1 MSNKMRKRLPALAVF
16 LVCALWCVAPRLL
29 RAQQVSIAFQA
40 VPSDVVTQR
49 MQRIRSKNAER
60 EAELKKMF
68 GEAGC
73 KPYQVQEQIVSR
85 NDPPNVTCTLPG
97 STNSLIIVG
106 AHFDKALTGNG
117 AVDDWSGAS
126 LLPSLYQALQDS
138 PRRHTFMF
146 VGFTDE
152 EESAAG
158 SAFFVAHLPEDRRS
172 AIKAMV
178 NLQCLGLGPTKVS
191 PRLASKELLG
201 PLASITKTM
210 HADLKAVNVVSIGND
225 DTLAFREKKLP
236 VITIHSLTE
245 ETLVIINSPRDDL
258 TAVHMDRL
266 YESYTIITEYLAY
279 LDEVLD

>member
-1 MSNKMRKRLPALAVF
+1 MPKKMSQRLPALAVF
-16 LVCALWCVAPRLL
+16 LVCVLWCAAPRLL
-29 RAQQVSIAFQA
+29 WAQQVSISFQA
-40 VPSDVVTQR
+40 VPREVVAQR
-49 MQRIRSKNAER
+49 LQRLRSKNAER
-60 EAELKKMF
+60 EAELKKIF

-97 STNSLIIVG
+97 SANSLIIVG
-106 AHFDKALTGNG
+106 AHFDKALTGSG

-126 LLPSLYQALQDS
+126 LLPSLYQGLQDS

-152 EESAAG
+152 EEGAAG
-158 SAFFVAHLPEDRRS
+158 STFFVAHLPEDRLS

-178 NLQCLGLGPTKVS
+178 NLQCLGLASTKVS

-201 PLASITKTM
+201 PLVSITKAM
-210 HADLKAVNVVSIGND
+210 NADLKAVNVALIGND

-245 ETLVIINSPRDDL
+245 ETLPIINTPRDDL
-258 TAVHMDRL
+258 TAIHLDKL
-266 YESYTIITEYLAY
+266 YEAYTVITEYLAY
-279 LDEVLD
+279 IDEVLD